1 MTYSPSLATN
11 QIQQQYHD
19 HATTHQS
26 TMHHPFLRYTIS
38 SYLLLFNSRALCI
51 CVAFSRVYHPL
62 LHCTALRCSVV
73 SCTAL
78 RYTALSYSALHLS
91 SLHFTALYCTALHS
105 TALHCTALHFPSPH
119 CTTPHYT
126 TLNLLGVFVR
136 QSQTLHRNNPSPP
149 QRSGSNTLN

>member
-1 MTYSPSLATN
+1 MIKLRPINQRCIILFYATLSHPIFSFSTLEHCAFVWHFPECKLSP
-11 QIQQQYHD
+11 
-19 HATTHQS
+19 
-26 TMHHPFLRYTIS
+26 
-38 SYLLLFNSRALCI
+38 
-51 CVAFSRVYHPL
+51 YHPL

-126 TLNLLGVFVR
+126 TLYLLGVFVR